1 MPRWLWK
8 GSLSFGLVNVPV
20 ALQSA
25 VRDQG
30 VHFRQ
35 LHQPD
40 SSPIETRRMCAEE
53 NREVSWDEIV
63 KGYEFEDGRW
73 ILLTDED
80 LLAAA
85 PKQSRTIDIE
95 QFVPAR
101 EIDPVYF
108 DRPYLLTP
116 TDESAARAY
125 ALLTDVM
132 RDSGQAAVGRFV
144 LRAKERLVSI
154 RHREGALTLTTM
166 LFHDEVRSP
175 QEIAAEIDAAKP
187 KREQVESAVAIVEEL
202 GVPFD
207 PGSYHDEHRAHLLRI
222 IKSKQQGKK
231 IPAPV
236 KSKEPAT
243 AAPDLM
249 GALEESLARIR
260 GEKPKQK
267 APREKARK
275 PRSSPSSPRRGS
287 TARRS

>member
-1 MPRWLWK
+1 MAKWLWK

-20 ALQSA
+20 ALHSA

-40 SSPIETRRMCAEE
+40 NSPIETRRMCAEE
-53 NREVSWDEIV
+53 DREVSWDEIV

-73 ILLTDED
+73 VLLTDED
-80 LLAAA
+80 LQAAA
-85 PKQSRTIDIE
+85 PRQSRTIDIE

-125 ALLTDVM
+125 ALLSDVM

-154 RHREGALTLTTM
+154 RHRDGALTLTTM

-175 QEIAAEIDAAKP
+175 TEIAGEIDAAKP
-187 KREQVESAVAIVEEL
+187 ARKQVESAVAIIEEL

-207 PGSYHDEHRAHLLRI
+207 PDSYHDEHRAHLLRI

-236 KSKEPAT
+236 QSKEPPT

-260 GEKPKQK
+260 GEKTKQK
-267 APREKARK
+267 ARRE
-275 PRSSPSSPRRGS
+275 PS
-287 TARRS
+287 TAPQRRRSTAQRS

>member
-1 MPRWLWK
+1 MAKWLWK

-20 ALQSA
+20 ALHSA

-40 SSPIETRRMCAEE
+40 GSPIETRRMCAEE
-53 NREVSWDEIV
+53 NREVPWDEIV

-73 ILLTDED
+73 VLLTDED
-80 LLAAA
+80 LQAAA

-101 EIDPVYF
+101 EIDPIFF

-125 ALLTDVM
+125 ALLSDVM
-132 RDSGQAAVGRFV
+132 RDSGQAAVGRFI

-154 RHREGALTLTTM
+154 RHRDGALTLTTM

-175 QEIAAEIDAAKP
+175 KEIAAEIDAAKP
-187 KREQVESAVAIVEEL
+187 TREQVQSAVAIIEEL

-260 GEKPKQK
+260 GEKTKQK
-267 APREKARK
+267 ARQP
-275 PRSSPSSPRRGS
+275 PSSAPKRRRS
-287 TARRS
+287 TAQRS

>member
-1 MPRWLWK
+1 MAKWLWK

-20 ALQSA
+20 ALHSA

-40 SSPIETRRMCAEE
+40 GSPIETRRMCAEE
-53 NREVSWDEIV
+53 NREVPWDEIV

-73 ILLTDED
+73 VLLTDED
-80 LLAAA
+80 LQAAA

-95 QFVPAR
+95 QFVPAQ
-101 EIDPVYF
+101 EIDPIFF

-125 ALLTDVM
+125 ALLSDVM
-132 RDSGQAAVGRFV
+132 RDSGQAAVGRFI

-154 RHREGALTLTTM
+154 RHRDGALTLTTM

-175 QEIAAEIDAAKP
+175 KEIAAEIDAAKP
-187 KREQVESAVAIVEEL
+187 TREQVQSAVAIIEEL

-260 GEKPKQK
+260 GEKTKQK
-267 APREKARK
+267 ARQ
-275 PRSSPSSPRRGS
+275 SPSSAPKRRRS
-287 TARRS
+287 TAQRS